1 MLINSLSL
9 LIDNTC
15 AVSTA
20 AIRTVYIQSDEGE
33 AWLV

>member
-20 AIRTVYIQSDEGE
+20 AIRTVYIYRVMKVRLG
-33 AWLV
+33 